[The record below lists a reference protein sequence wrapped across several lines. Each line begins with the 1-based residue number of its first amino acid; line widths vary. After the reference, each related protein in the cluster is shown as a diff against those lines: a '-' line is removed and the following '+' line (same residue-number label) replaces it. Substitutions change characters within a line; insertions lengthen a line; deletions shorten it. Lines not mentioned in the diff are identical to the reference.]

1 VATAFDLFKAT
12 SEFTNKKEAVSLPD
26 TLFINGIP
34 TSDPSKIINGC
45 AGDLFPKAMISST
58 NHELGGGCC
67 RCCNLLFKYLGQQ
80 LDMIA

>member
-1 VATAFDLFKAT
+1 MATAFDLFKAI

-45 AGDLFPKAMISST
+45 AEHLFPKAMINSVPPIT
-58 NHELGGGCC
+58 NWEVDVADVAIFSL
-67 RCCNLLFKYLGQQ
+67 N
-80 LDMIA
+80 I